1 MATKL
6 AVDLLDPE
14 LYRSNPHDVW
24 TWMRANEPVYRDEA
38 NGLWGIS
45 RHADL
50 LDVERRP
57 ADFSSEGCYRA
68 VVDTMEHN
76 MIAQDDPQHAAQ
88 RRLVNRRF
96 TPNAVRTRADEIQ
109 ALVDQLIDAVA
120 PAGEMEVVH
129 ALAAQLP
136 SRLTCQLLGFP
147 EEDWETVKS
156 WSERLMRTDERMKP
170 GDAAMGFF
178 MACMELME
186 RVRDEVPAKRACP
199 ADDLMSV
206 WSTATID
213 GVEMAPDTVFHEAG
227 LFVSGGAETTRTLI
241 SHGLRVFCDH
251 QDQWELVAEKPELVA
266 SAVEELLRWVTPLN
280 NFFRTAMRDTV
291 VGGQEIRQG
300 ERVVLLYPSANRDEA
315 VFDDPF
321 RFDVTRS
328 PNPQVAFGNGTHFC
342 LGANLAR
349 LTLTTLFGTLTQ
361 RLTNLRV
368 VSEPDVEPNIFA
380 RAVRSFELAFDVR

>member
-1 MATKL
+1 
-6 AVDLLDPE
+6 
-14 LYRSNPHDVW
+14 
-24 TWMRANEPVYRDEA
+24 
-38 NGLWGIS
+38 
-45 RHADL
+45 
-50 LDVERRP
+50 
-57 ADFSSEGCYRA
+57 
-68 VVDTMEHN
+68 MEHN

-109 ALVDQLIDAVA
+109 ALVDQLVDAVA
-120 PAGEMEVVH
+120 PAGQMEVVH

-147 EEDWETVKS
+147 EEDWETVKG

-178 MACMELME
+178 MACIELME

-199 ADDLMSV
+199 ADDLLSV

-251 QDQWELVAEKPELVA
+251 PDQWELVAAHPELVP

-280 NFFRTAMRDTV
+280 NFFRTAMCDTV
-291 VGGQEIRQG
+291 VGGQEIKQG

-321 RFDVTRS
+321 RFDIERT
-328 PNPQVAFGNGTHFC
+328 PNDHVAFGFGTHFC
-342 LGANLAR
+342 MGASLAR
-349 LTLTTLFGTLTQ
+349 LEISVMID
-361 RLTNLRV
+361 RLVTRLPDLALAGDTPLRPANF
-368 VSEPDVEPNIFA
+368 VSGYESMPVTFTPTA
-380 RAVRSFELAFDVR
+380 KVGAGPV